1 MAARIIYIQIKMTFL
16 YLHLNIIGSDILGFL
31 AERPAGRRVPAS
43 DLAPRSLLEGKEAH
57 GLVPQGTS
65 LHLGVC
71 SPSPGRV
78 QVSAFA
84 ASQANLGGVGG
95 IQGRRFSLPAVCV
108 SVNHRWISKSQCHW
122 ETFS

>member
-1 MAARIIYIQIKMTFL
+1 MTFL

-31 AERPAGRRVPAS
+31 AERPAGKRFPAN

-71 SPSPGRV
+71 SPSPGRA

-84 ASQANLGGVGG
+84 ASQANPGGVGG
-95 IQGRRFSLPAVCV
+95 IQGRRFDLPAVCV
-108 SVNHRWISKSQCHW
+108 SKPQVDK
-122 ETFS
+122 

>member
-78 QVSAFA
+78 HKLATGIHVLPPTNPETS
-84 ASQANLGGVGG
+84 SHLSHHPIPLG
-95 IQGRRFSLPAVCV
+95 
-108 SVNHRWISKSQCHW
+108 
-122 ETFS
+122 